1 MFSLLQSVFLLP
13 SKTQAWKCCGL
24 NLARVS
30 SLSGCQFMT
39 WWRILAQTNPVACC
53 SFTPSLAVIFCQLF
67 TEKAKKLHGR
77 HGRFILK
84 WLPSSRS
91 CQYPPVVENAD
102 YNVFEKF
109 VITMYDKNSTMDKVD
124 EARLDLFARK
134 QRSYDAIPPTSA
146 ALIQHVKR
154 SAYQA
159 GCIWGQATVCKMQTE
174 SPANWGW
181 QKDGEVWQVFWT
193 TLPPIAQSCQQ
204 LTKCGCKTECRGRC
218 KCYRFSLVYTVVC
231 MQMWGLNDWLIH
243 HVNQKIII
251 SCCICYIIL
260 HFFLFAKC
268 SAKRACRHLIPAI
281 SS

>member
-1 MFSLLQSVFLLP
+1 M
-13 SKTQAWKCCGL
+13 
-24 NLARVS
+24 
-30 SLSGCQFMT
+30 
-39 WWRILAQTNPVACC
+39 
-53 SFTPSLAVIFCQLF
+53 
-67 TEKAKKLHGR
+67 
-77 HGRFILK
+77 
-84 WLPSSRS
+84 
-91 CQYPPVVENAD
+91 ENAD

-124 EARLDLFARK
+124 EARLDLFTQK

-218 KCYRFSLVYTVVC
+218 KCYRFSL
-231 MQMWGLNDWLIH
+231 
-243 HVNQKIII
+243 
-251 SCCICYIIL
+251 
-260 HFFLFAKC
+260 KC
-268 SAKRACRHLIPAI
+268 TQLCACKCED
-281 SS
+281 